1 MILLPREGERDV
13 SVVLT
18 GAAGQGIQTAEEVL
32 SKVLKRSGFHIFAT
46 REFMSRVRGGNNSTE
61 IRVSSK
67 RVRAFVDRIDLL
79 VCLNKGLRDYLKG
92 RIGDR
97 TVIMGD
103 AEEMG
108 DELTGR
114 GLRFFHVPLSSMA
127 RELGNPV
134 YANVVAAGI
143 VAALFDV
150 DFSLMEDFFEER
162 FGARGSDVVSKNAEA
177 ARKGYEIA
185 CDLAKEISVK
195 VDRDTKAASE
205 CLLSGSDAVALG
217 AIAGGCNMAFGYPM
231 SPATGVLSFLSQ
243 HAEEF
248 GIVTEQTEDEISAM
262 NMAIGGWYAGG
273 RAMVTTSGGGF
284 DLMSEGLS
292 LAGIAESPMVIHLGQ
307 RPGPA
312 TGLATRTEQADLEL
326 ALYAGHGEFPRAIL
340 APGSVEEAF
349 YMTQHAFN
357 LAARFQVPA
366 FVLTDQYLLDSSY
379 NTPKLSF
386 DGLKVEKHIVKTD
399 KDYKRYLITDDGVSP
414 RGIPGYGEGLI
425 AFDSNEHGDT
435 GRNMDEDPKIRTAM
449 NAKRLRKLKE
459 LAQASLPPTLYGD
472 DDYDLLLVG
481 WGSTRYVIEEALLR
495 FARPK
500 TAFLQIKQP
509 FPLHSSV
516 EGFLR
521 EAKIVVDVE
530 CNATGQ
536 LAKLMKLYADVTVD
550 HKFLSWSGMEM
561 TVEELLE
568 RLREIAI

>member
-1 MILLPREGERDV
+1 MIFLPREGEKDV

-32 SKVLKRSGFHIFAT
+32 GKVLKRSGFHIFAT

-61 IRVSSK
+61 IRVSSQ

-97 TVIMGD
+97 TVIVGD

-108 DELTGR
+108 DELAGR

-127 RELGNPV
+127 KELGNPV

-143 VAALFDV
+143 IAALFDV
-150 DFSLMEDFFEER
+150 DFSLMEGFFEER
-162 FGARGSDVVSKNAEA
+162 FGARGGDVVSKNAEA

-185 CDLAKEISVK
+185 RDLAKEISVK
-195 VDRDTKAASE
+195 VDRDTVAASE
-205 CLLSGSDAVALG
+205 YLLSGSDAVALG

-243 HAEEF
+243 RAEEF

-340 APGSVEEAF
+340 APGSIEEAF

-357 LAARFQVPA
+357 LAARYQVPV

-379 NTPKLSF
+379 NAPRLSF
-386 DGLKVEKHIVKTD
+386 DGLKVEKDIVKTD

-449 NAKRLRKLKE
+449 NAKRLRKLKG
-459 LAQASLPPTLYGD
+459 LAEASLPPTLYGD

-500 TAFLQIKQP
+500 TAFLQVKQP
-509 FPLHSSV
+509 FPLHSSI

-521 EAKIVVDVE
+521 KAKVVVDVE

>member
-1 MILLPREGERDV
+1 MILLPREGEKDV

-32 SKVLKRSGFHIFAT
+32 GKVLKRSGFHIFAT

-61 IRVSSK
+61 IRVSSQ

-92 RIGDR
+92 RIDDR
-97 TVIMGD
+97 TVIVGD
-103 AEEMG
+103 AEEIG
-108 DELTGR
+108 DELAGR

-127 RELGNPV
+127 KELGNLV

-150 DFSLMEDFFEER
+150 DFSLMEGFFEER
-162 FGARGSDVVSKNAEA
+162 FGARGGDVVSKNAEA

-185 CDLAKEISVK
+185 RGLAKEISVK
-195 VDRDTKAASE
+195 VDRDTVAASE
-205 CLLSGSDAVALG
+205 YLLSGSDAVALG

-243 HAEEF
+243 RAEEF

-262 NMAIGGWYAGG
+262 NMALGGWYAGG

-340 APGSVEEAF
+340 APGSIEEAF

-357 LAARFQVPA
+357 LAARYQVPV

-379 NTPKLSF
+379 NAPRLPF
-386 DGLKVEKHIVKTD
+386 DDLKVEKHIVKTD

-425 AFDSNEHGDT
+425 AFDSNEHSDT

-449 NAKRLRKLKE
+449 NAKRLRKLKG
-459 LAQASLPPTLYGD
+459 LAEASLPPALYGD

-500 TAFLQIKQP
+500 TAFLQVKQP
-509 FPLHSSV
+509 FPLHSSI

-521 EAKIVVDVE
+521 KAKVVVDVE

-550 HKFLSWSGMEM
+550 HKFLSWSGMEI

>member
-18 GAAGQGIQTAEEVL
+18 GAAGQGIQTAEDVL
-32 SKVLKRSGFHIFAT
+32 GKVLKRSGFHIFAT

-61 IRVSSK
+61 IRVSSR

-92 RIGDR
+92 RISDR
-97 TVIMGD
+97 TVIVGD

-108 DELTGR
+108 DELAGR

-127 RELGNPV
+127 KELGNPV
-134 YANVVAAGI
+134 YANVVAAGV

-150 DFSLMEDFFEER
+150 DFSLMEGFFEER
-162 FGARGSDVVSKNAEA
+162 FGARGGDIISKNVEA

-185 CDLAKEISVK
+185 RGLAKEISVK
-195 VDRDTKAASE
+195 VDSDTVAASE
-205 CLLSGSDAVALG
+205 YLLSGSDAVALG

-243 HAEEF
+243 RAEEF

-262 NMAIGGWYAGG
+262 NMALGGWYAGG

-340 APGSVEEAF
+340 APGSIEEAF

-357 LAARFQVPA
+357 LAARYQVPV

-379 NTPKLSF
+379 NVPRLSF

-449 NAKRLRKLKE
+449 NAKRLRKLKG
-459 LAQASLPPTLYGD
+459 LAEASLPPTLYGD

-481 WGSTRYVIEEALLR
+481 WGSTLYVIEEALLR

-500 TAFLQIKQP
+500 TAFLQVKQP
-509 FPLHSSV
+509 FPLHSSI

-521 EAKIVVDVE
+521 KAKVVVDVE

>member
-1 MILLPREGERDV
+1 
-13 SVVLT
+13 
-18 GAAGQGIQTAEEVL
+18 
-32 SKVLKRSGFHIFAT
+32 
-46 REFMSRVRGGNNSTE
+46 
-61 IRVSSK
+61 
-67 RVRAFVDRIDLL
+67 RIDLL

-97 TVIMGD
+97 TVIVGD
-103 AEEMG
+103 AEEIG
-108 DELTGR
+108 DELVGR

-127 RELGNPV
+127 KELGNPV

-150 DFSLMEDFFEER
+150 DFSLMEGFFEER
-162 FGARGSDVVSKNAEA
+162 FGARGGDVVSKNAEA

-185 CDLAKEISVK
+185 RGLAKEISVK
-195 VDRDTKAASE
+195 VDSDTVAASE
-205 CLLSGSDAVALG
+205 YLLSGSDAVALG

-243 HAEEF
+243 RAEEF

-262 NMAIGGWYAGG
+262 NMALGGWYAGG

-340 APGSVEEAF
+340 APGSIEEAF

-357 LAARFQVPA
+357 LAARYQVPV

-379 NTPKLSF
+379 NAPRLSF

-425 AFDSNEHGDT
+425 AFDSNEHGDI

-449 NAKRLRKLKE
+449 NAKRLRKLKG
-459 LAQASLPPTLYGD
+459 LAEASLPPTLYGD

-500 TAFLQIKQP
+500 TAFLQVKQP
-509 FPLHSSV
+509 FPLHSSI

-521 EAKIVVDVE
+521 KAKVVVDVE